1 MRLHLWRAVSCSLQS
16 CWCLDEY
23 KILGLWTIL
32 MNSVLQRWLRSFQS
46 FLTRLPVLLILLFV
60 LLFITITFIFIFLW
74 SVPRKIF
81 IRVLLTLDGE
91 DFTVASS
98 ALTVNSGCPFLIR
111 TSNGVALEFR
121 FLYIFDESQYVCI
134 FLNYIIIANKY
145 YFKSLVLRKRLW
157 YIKIGCFRHVGCS
170 ATWLIIRIF
179 IASRETK

>member
-1 MRLHLWRAVSCSLQS
+1 MSW
-16 CWCLDEY
+16 
-23 KILGLWTIL
+23 WTQNFRVVKIL

-60 LLFITITFIFIFLW
+60 LLLITITFIFIFLW

-134 FLNYIIIANKY
+134 FFNIFIANKY